1 MKHIDKLLF
10 AAASTYLGTV
20 LFWLVSN
27 DRLALPWVA
36 KPQPQPVAQT
46 KQLSPADAQ
55 FIAYLERSLEL
66 IKVEPEKATAA
77 APTPPTVA
85 IPPAMTSN
93 EPPSPPQN
101 APTII
106 EKIYVPVYPQA
117 QAPSLA
123 VVPPNST
130 SSNSSP
136 PLPPNLTSKANP
148 SPSPGANPAFE
159 KGKADLTL
167 VGVLES
173 GDRSYAL
180 FNVKGT
186 TRRFEQGEVLGAS
199 GWTLVGI
206 QNQQA
211 IVHSNGA
218 TRSLEVGQGF

>member
-27 DRLALPWVA
+27 DRLALPWA
-36 KPQPQPVAQT
+36 TKPQPQPVTQT
-46 KQLSPADAQ
+46 QQVSLADAR
-55 FIAYLERSLEL
+55 FIAYLERSLER
-66 IKVEPEKATAA
+66 IKAEPEKATAA
-77 APTPPTVA
+77 APAPPTVA
-85 IPPAMTSN
+85 IPPAMTSS
-93 EPPSPPQN
+93 EPPPPPEN

-117 QAPSLA
+117 PPTSVEEAPKPASTAAPS
-123 VVPPNST
+123 P
-130 SSNSSP
+130 
-136 PLPPNLTSKANP
+136 KAAP
-148 SPSPGANPAFE
+148 VA
-159 KGKADLTL
+159 KTDKADIAL

-186 TRRFEQGEVLGAS
+186 TRRFEPGEVLGAS

>member
-10 AAASTYLGTV
+10 AAASTYLGMV

-27 DRLALPWVA
+27 DRLALPWA
-36 KPQPQPVAQT
+36 TKPQPQPVAQT
-46 KQLSPADAQ
+46 QQVSPADAR
-55 FIAYLERSLEL
+55 FIAYLERSLER
-66 IKVEPEKATAA
+66 IKAEPEKATAA
-77 APTPPTVA
+77 APAPPTVA
-85 IPPAMTSN
+85 IPPAMTSS
-93 EPPSPPQN
+93 EPPPPPEN

-117 QAPSLA
+117 PPTSVGEAPKPAPTAAPSPKDA
-123 VVPPNST
+123 PVAKT
-130 SSNSSP
+130 D
-136 PLPPNLTSKANP
+136 
-148 SPSPGANPAFE
+148 
-159 KGKADLTL
+159 KADITL